1 MNAPAQ
7 IHLPTPLVNPITAL
21 DEEVLTLS
29 MADATAT
36 SGQEQ
41 EAKEWLGVRVGSFGL
56 LLPATA
62 ARELLDPPPAARLPH
77 TPLWFTGLANVR
89 GALVPVV
96 DTAQALDVMP
106 DSTARRYLLIFGHGD
121 EMLGL
126 IVDGLPRRQGF
137 AASER
142 LSGLPPHPPLLD
154 GHLPAAYGHA
164 GQLWFEI
171 NIDGFFRT
179 LAENLA
185 RV

>member
-7 IHLPTPLVNPITAL
+7 IHQIVSPMMAL
-21 DEEVLTLS
+21 DEEALVLST
-29 MADATAT
+29 ADGTETTA
-36 SGQEQ
+36 QHQ
-41 EAKEWLGVRVGSFGL
+41 EAKELRGVRVGSFGL

-77 TPLWFTGLANVR
+77 TPRWFVGLANVR

-96 DTAQALDVMP
+96 DTAQALDVMS

-137 AASER
+137 AAGEC

-171 NIDGFFRT
+171 NLDGFFRT
-179 LAENLA
+179 LGERLA